1 MGEILLSPTFA
12 KKTLPDSLIHQHA
25 ENFLQYD
32 TILKDT
38 AIIQEDIPRFLSGD
52 NLTSFTQGM
61 PIHKISEIETIIP
74 PVGNW
79 FALVLLAL
87 VIYLLL
93 ARFLYSFNIGASLRG
108 IGKIQSLDTV
118 GFEKETQLTGF
129 ALSPLAIFVYAFY
142 FYFVIN
148 PHYLQFQL
156 DHLFLLFSIAVLLL
170 FLVKSFI
177 QKIISII
184 FNTPVTFKQYF
195 SDHLY
200 VLGISS
206 LVQVPLLAFYIYSG
220 LDYFLWLSLAVLVV
234 LWAFRLLRGLIIG
247 IKQTT
252 FSKSYIILYL
262 CILEILP
269 LLIAIKMV
277 IG

>member
-1 MGEILLSPTFA
+1 MFLSPTFA
-12 KKTLPDSLIHQHA
+12 KKTLHDSLLHHPA
-25 ENFLQYD
+25 DKFLQYD
-32 TILKDT
+32 TLLKDP
-38 AIIQEDIPRFLSGD
+38 AIIQEDIPRFLSAD
-52 NLTSFTQGM
+52 SLTSFTQGM
-61 PIHKISEIETIIP
+61 PIHNISEIETIIP
-74 PVGNW
+74 PIGNW
-79 FALVLLAL
+79 FTFVLLGL
-87 VIYLLL
+87 IIYLLL
-93 ARFLYSFNIGASLRG
+93 ARFLYSFNIGASFRG

-142 FYFVIN
+142 LYFVIN
-148 PHYLQFQL
+148 PQYLQFQF
-156 DHLFLLFSIAVLLL
+156 DHLFLLFSIAILLL

-177 QKIISII
+177 EKMISIV
-184 FNTPVTFKQYF
+184 FNTPITFKQYF

-220 LDYFLWLSLAVLVV
+220 IDYFLWISLAVIAV

-262 CILEILP
+262 CSLEILP